1 MAKEKQGSIEYYE
14 TNEETY
20 YDDNENNY
28 DVYEDLSD
36 TEIDKSMDVKN
47 KNKVTAPDTVY
58 DNVYESIAESNPQP
72 AEASQ
77 MKCTKKQMLVLS
89 IFSLILLVTGVVVFS
104 LLNVG
109 GDETTRITRSNDKQE
124 ETTHTLEGAMIK
136 RRLQIIHQLKK
147 RKE

>member
-47 KNKVTAPDTVY
+47 K
-58 DNVYESIAESNPQP
+58 
-72 AEASQ
+72 
-77 MKCTKKQMLVLS
+77 
-89 IFSLILLVTGVVVFS
+89 
-104 LLNVG
+104 
-109 GDETTRITRSNDKQE
+109 
-124 ETTHTLEGAMIK
+124 
-136 RRLQIIHQLKK
+136 
-147 RKE
+147 